1 MCSLP
6 TQTSERSV
14 RDDVGPVALDL
25 PSPREPKTP
34 PVLREALYV
43 LIVDDDS
50 DAGEMLAEL
59 LGKQGHKCLVARSGE
74 EALRL
79 AAAHNDIALVL
90 TDVQMA
96 GMDGITLCQRLRDVI
111 PDAPVIVLTAHGSI
125 DNAVRAL
132 RADAYDFHICPIEP
146 DLLMV
151 SVERALEHRRLRSE
165 VRRLRDEVVR
175 SQLPRALLGGSAPM
189 REVIELIARVAST
202 DATVLITGESGTGK
216 ELVARAVHD
225 ASPRR
230 DGPFVAINCAAI
242 PEALLE
248 SELFGHTRGAF
259 TDARVARSGLFVEA
273 RGGTLFLDEIGEM
286 PSEMQVKLLRA
297 LQERCV
303 RPVGGSQE
311 VAFDARI
318 VTATNRDLEEEVRS
332 KRFREDLYYRVA
344 VVEVHVPTLRER
356 AQDIPLLAQ
365 HFVRRFSER
374 FGKRVLGLAPQ
385 ALQRLLSYPWPGN
398 VRELENSMERAV
410 ALTRFD
416 HITLE
421 DLPERV
427 RAQEPEQTQA
437 LPALHEEMISLA
449 ELERR
454 YVHQVF
460 TLVGGNKSRAARIL
474 GVDRRTLYRIFDREK
489 SPDGVKAPGGS
500 MAAED

>member
-1 MCSLP
+1 
-6 TQTSERSV
+6 
-14 RDDVGPVALDL
+14 
-25 PSPREPKTP
+25 
-34 PVLREALYV
+34 V
-43 LIVDDDS
+43 LIVDDDE
-50 DAGEMLAEL
+50 DAGEMLADL
-59 LGKQGHKCLVARSGE
+59 LGRQGYRCLVARSGE

-79 AAAHNDIALVL
+79 AAAHDDIALVL

-96 GMDGITLCQRLRDVI
+96 GMDGITLCQHLRGVL
-111 PDAPVIVLTAHGSI
+111 PDSPVIVLTAHGSI
-125 DNAVRAL
+125 DYAVRAL
-132 RADAYDFHICPIEP
+132 RADAYDFHVRPIEP

-151 SVERALEHRRLRSE
+151 SVARALEHRGLRSE

-175 SQLPRALLGGSAPM
+175 SQLPRALLGGCAPM
-189 REVIELIARVAST
+189 RAMIELVGRVAST
-202 DATVLITGESGTGK
+202 DATVLISGESGTGK

-225 ASPRR
+225 ASARR
-230 DGPFVAINCAAI
+230 EGPFVAVNCAAI
-242 PEALLE
+242 PAALLE

-259 TDARVARSGLFVEA
+259 TDARVARPGLFVEA

-286 PSEMQVKLLRA
+286 PLEMQAKLLRA

-303 RPVGGSQE
+303 RPVGGNQE

-318 VTATNRDLEEEVRS
+318 VTATNRDLEHEVRS
-332 KRFREDLYYRVA
+332 KRFREDLYYRIA

-365 HFVRRFSER
+365 HFVRRFAER
-374 FGKRVLGLAPQ
+374 FGKQVVGLSPP
-385 ALQRLLSYPWPGN
+385 ALQRLLSYSWPGN

-427 RAQEPEQTQA
+427 RAQEADQPQA
-437 LPALHEEMISLA
+437 LPEPQQEMISLA

-460 TLVGGNKSRAARIL
+460 TRVGGNKSRAARIL

-489 SPDGVKAPGGS
+489 SPEGLDGAGSSVATGG
-500 MAAED
+500 

>member
-1 MCSLP
+1 MS
-6 TQTSERSV
+6 S
-14 RDDVGPVALDL
+14 L
-25 PSPREPKTP
+25 PSPPIERNHRDGNDSDGSAAASTREPKTP
-34 PVLREALYV
+34 SAADVTAYV
-43 LIVDDDS
+43 LIVDDDP
-50 DAGEMLAEL
+50 DAAEMLADL
-59 LGKQGHKCLVARSGE
+59 IGLRGNRSLVARSGV
-74 EALRL
+74 EALAL
-79 AAAHNDIALVL
+79 AQAHDDIALVL

-96 GMDGITLCQRLRDVI
+96 GMDGITLCQRLHDVI
-111 PDAPVIVLTAHGSI
+111 PDAPVIVLTGHGSI
-125 DNAVRAL
+125 ETVVRAL
-132 RADAYDFHICPIEP
+132 RADAYDFHIRPIEP
-146 DLLMV
+146 DLLMI

-175 SQLPRALLGGSAPM
+175 AQLPRALLGGSAPM
-189 REVIELIARVAST
+189 REVLDLISRVAST
-202 DATVLITGESGTGK
+202 DATVLVTGESGTGK

-242 PEALLE
+242 PATLLE

-259 TDARVARSGLFVEA
+259 TDARVARPGLFVDA

-297 LQERCV
+297 LQQRTV
-303 RPVGGSQE
+303 RPVGGSAE
-311 VAFDARI
+311 VPFDARI
-318 VTATNRDLEEEVRS
+318 VTATNRDLEDEVRA

-344 VVEVHVPTLRER
+344 VVGVPVPTLRER
-356 AQDIPLLAQ
+356 AEDIPLLAQ

-374 FGKRVLGLAPQ
+374 FGKEVLGLAPQ
-385 ALQRLLSYPWPGN
+385 ALQRLLAYPWPGN

-416 HITLE
+416 HVTLE

-427 RAQEPEQTQA
+427 RAHEVEPTQA
-437 LPALHEEMISLA
+437 LPALHEEMITLA

-460 TLVGGNKSRAARIL
+460 SMVGGNKSRAARIL

-489 SPDGVKAPGGS
+489 SPETAPPTG
-500 MAAED
+500 